1 MSCVSTRH
9 QREKRIL
16 NDFTARLIEEFKA
29 NAGQV
34 GGPFEHARLLL
45 LTTTGAR
52 SGEPRTA
59 ILGYYPDGDR
69 VLVVGS
75 AGGSPNHP
83 AWYHNLRVN
92 PQVSVD
98 VGLFSYPATAVVLQ
112 GAERDEVFARLV
124 EADAGWGTYQAGV
137 TRTIPVVALIPGG
150 PPGGRSGSFAEAL
163 KNIHA
168 AFRRELALI
177 RHEIA
182 TSGGVGLG
190 AQLRINCLTLCQ
202 GLHYHH
208 TGESTM
214 LFPGLVE
221 QHPEL
226 ADAVAVLQKEHDQI
240 AVLLDQLKDEVS
252 LDQVDELIAQLNAHL
267 DREEAELLPYL

>member
-1 MSCVSTRH
+1 M
-9 QREKRIL
+9 
-16 NDFTARLIEEFKA
+16 
-29 NAGQV
+29 
-34 GGPFEHARLLL
+34 L

-52 SGEPRTA
+52 TGQPRTA

-69 VLVVGS
+69 VLIVGS
-75 AGGSPNHP
+75 AGGSPKHP
-83 AWYHNLRVN
+83 AWYHNLLVD
-92 PQVSVD
+92 PEVSVD
-98 VGLFSYPATAVVLQ
+98 LGVYSYPAKAVVLQ

-124 EADAGWGTYQAGV
+124 EADSGWGEYQAGV
-137 TRTIPVVALIPGG
+137 TRTIPVVALIAGA
-150 PPGGRSGSFAEAL
+150 PPGASRGSFAEAW
-163 KNIHA
+163 KSIHV

-177 RHEIA
+177 RHEVA
-182 TSGGVGLG
+182 TSGAGGLG
-190 AQLRINCLTLCQ
+190 AQLRINCLTVCQ

-214 LFPGLVE
+214 LFPGLEE

-226 ADAVAVLQKEHDQI
+226 ADVIAGLQHEHEQI
-240 AVLLDQLKDEVS
+240 AVLIGRLEKAIT

>member
-1 MSCVSTRH
+1 MHLFLPDT
-9 QREKRIL
+9 REKRTL
-16 NDFTARLIEEFKA
+16 NDFTARLIDEFKA
-29 NAGQV
+29 NAGRV
-34 GGPFEHARLLL
+34 GPPFENARLLL

-52 SGEPRTA
+52 SGQPRTA

-75 AGGSPNHP
+75 AGGSPKHP
-83 AWYHNLRVN
+83 SWYHNLLAN
-92 PQVSVD
+92 PEVSVD
-98 VGLFSYPATAVVLQ
+98 VGVYSYPAKAVVLR

-124 EADAGWGTYQAGV
+124 EADSGWGDYQAGV
-137 TRTIPVVALIPGG
+137 TRTIPVVALIPGA
-150 PPGGRSGSFAEAL
+150 PPGASRGSFAEAW
-163 KNIHA
+163 KSIHA

-177 RHEIA
+177 RHEVA
-182 TSGGVGLG
+182 TSGAGGLG
-190 AQLRINCLTLCQ
+190 AQLRINCLTVCQ

-214 LFPGLVE
+214 LFPGMLE

-226 ADAVAVLQKEHDQI
+226 ADVVAALQHEHEQI
-240 AVLLDQLKDEVS
+240 AVLLDQLKQEVR

-267 DREEAELLPYL
+267 DHEEAELLPYL

>member
-1 MSCVSTRH
+1 M
-9 QREKRIL
+9 
-16 NDFTARLIEEFKA
+16 
-29 NAGQV
+29 
-34 GGPFEHARLLL
+34 LL

-52 SGEPRTA
+52 TGQPRTA

-75 AGGSPNHP
+75 AGGSPKHP
-83 AWYHNLRVN
+83 AWYHNLLAD

-98 VGLFSYPATAVVLQ
+98 AGLFSYPATAVVLR

-124 EADAGWGTYQAGV
+124 EADSGWGNYQAGV

-150 PPGGRSGSFAEAL
+150 PPGGHSGSFAEAL

-182 TSGGVGLG
+182 TSGGSSLG
-190 AQLRINCLTLCQ
+190 AQLRINCLTVCQ

-214 LFPGLVE
+214 LFPGMVD

-226 ADAVAVLQKEHDQI
+226 KDVIDVLQQEHEQI
-240 AVLLDQLKDEVS
+240 AVLLDQLKQEVA

-267 DREEAELLPYL
+267 DREEAALLPYL